1 MPYMHARS
9 LLALSL
15 SMVISATAQASPEDP
30 AVLDKIEVKGFPFR
44 YQASDPSSAMK
55 TETALKDTPQAVT
68 VVTEQQIDDQALHG
82 MADILRYVPGV
93 GMAQGEGH
101 RDAPVMRGNAIQIK
115 SSR

>member
-1 MPYMHARS
+1 
-9 LLALSL
+9 
-15 SMVISATAQASPEDP
+15 MVISATAQASPEDP
-30 AVLDKIEVKGFPFR
+30 TVLDKIEVKGFPFR

>member
-82 MADILRYVPGV
+82 MAGI
-93 GMAQGEGH
+93 
-101 RDAPVMRGNAIQIK
+101 
-115 SSR
+115 SSRTASAMMSNISGTSTTSVRWRY